1 MSFANGELLFSLEDN
16 MINALLLII
25 GIGLMILSIVL
36 AIVKYYK
43 SRPITDSWEGTTRPG
58 KKPKKTVSVILFIA
72 GFLLLITSQSF
83 VIIDSG
89 HTGIKVMLGQVKQQ
103 TVQSGFTWKA
113 PIIENIVDMNNQQQD
128 LLLTDEV
135 WSETSERTA
144 LYYSNITITYQIDP
158 DKSAWIYTNI
168 SNYKDSLITNVLVSS
183 AVKSSSK
190 QLEDSEATN
199 RASIEPL
206 VLETLQASL
215 DDKYGDTV
223 IHITKVSIENA
234 DFEEAYNKAISEKQQ
249 AQIAYEKQAIE
260 NQQAI
265 EKAEAEAEVKLKAA
279 EAEAEANELLEES
292 LSDKVLTKNFIEK
305 WDGELPE
312 YMGSED
318 LSILIPGKT
327 QASEE

>member
-16 MINALLLII
+16 MINVFLLSI
-25 GIGLMILSIVL
+25 GIGLMILSVVL

-43 SRPITDSWEGTTRPG
+43 SRPTDSWEGTTRPG

-103 TVQSGFTWKA
+103 TVQSGFAWKA

-292 LSDKVLTKNFIEK
+292 LSDKVLNKNFIEK